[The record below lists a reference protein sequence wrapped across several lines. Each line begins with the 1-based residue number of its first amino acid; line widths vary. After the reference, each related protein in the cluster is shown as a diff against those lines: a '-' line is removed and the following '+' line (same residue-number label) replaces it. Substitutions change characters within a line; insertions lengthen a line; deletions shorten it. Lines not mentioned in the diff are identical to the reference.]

1 MGLGTA
7 HHLALA
13 VGDSAFS
20 AAATAEINSLH
31 LKILPV
37 DVNNNKKKKSK
48 MFLSPI
54 ELSKSLP
61 LLQICFHHL
70 RNFEDSLDE
79 KEAFA

>member
-37 DVNNNKKKKSK
+37 DVNKKKKSK

-79 KEAFA
+79 KEAFV

>member
-37 DVNNNKKKKSK
+37 DVNNNKKKSQKCSC
-48 MFLSPI
+48 P
-54 ELSKSLP
+54 P
-61 LLQICFHHL
+61 
-70 RNFEDSLDE
+70 
-79 KEAFA
+79 